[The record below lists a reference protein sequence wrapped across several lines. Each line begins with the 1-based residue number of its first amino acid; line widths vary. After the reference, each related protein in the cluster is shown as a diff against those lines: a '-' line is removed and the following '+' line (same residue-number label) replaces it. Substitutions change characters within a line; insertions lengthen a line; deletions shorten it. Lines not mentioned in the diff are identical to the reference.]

1 MPQNLTATTT
11 HNSSSSSSRSFH
23 SVTNMAGRGGRERLA
38 LPKNNGHRKLST
50 TTAKPA
56 SEPAPVRD
64 FFLDNLGKVFLG
76 AIAMVIA
83 TLVRS
88 SYGGSNMKAVKEALE
103 EDAAIDPLELD
114 ELRQANSELTPAVF
128 RAVMKDIYSHSS
140 AASGRMLYEDF
151 VKIVRTTLIREKGE
165 GCTIGMGHLLDRVVI
180 ATLQDKLK
188 KQQQQN
194 DAAKNSTL
202 SVPESS
208 NVNRTEPAS
217 FSTTD
222 TSSSDN
228 DATMPISFWLTVLSM
243 ALNGPVDDRIQILY
257 EVLEQ
262 QAAVMDASSNKNNA
276 SQQQFDLSID
286 SSSDSTQSKESK
298 AGVTL
303 QDVITMVDH
312 LQQSCQLSPDT
323 QVVPTETK
331 YPIQQ
336 YRRGT
341 PEELVQW
348 QATDGDNS
356 QGGKVERL
364 DADAFAGI
372 LRTKS
377 VCAWGECYRRKK

>member
-1 MPQNLTATTT
+1 MI
-11 HNSSSSSSRSFH
+11 
-23 SVTNMAGRGGRERLA
+23 
-38 LPKNNGHRKLST
+38 LPKNNAHRQLST
-50 TTAKPA
+50 STTAKPA

-64 FFLDNLGKVFLG
+64 FFLDNLGKVFMG

-114 ELRQANSELTPAVF
+114 ELRQANSELTPDVF
-128 RAVMKDIYSHSS
+128 RAVVKDIYSHSS
-140 AASGRMLYEDF
+140 AASGRMLYPEF
-151 VKIVRTTLIREKGE
+151 VKIVRTTLTREKGE

-180 ATLQDKLK
+180 STLQDKLK
-188 KQQQQN
+188 KQQQQQQQQQQ
-194 DAAKNSTL
+194 DTTAKDSASSAPGSSTMK
-202 SVPESS
+202 
-208 NVNRTEPAS
+208 RTEPDS
-217 FSTTD
+217 FSTSD
-222 TSSSDN
+222 TSSSNN

-243 ALNGPVDDRIQILY
+243 ALNGPVDDRMHILY
-257 EVLEQ
+257 EVMEQ
-262 QAAVMDASSNKNNA
+262 QAAVMNASANKNNA
-276 SQQQFDLSID
+276 SQQQFDLDLGSSSSS
-286 SSSDSTQSKESK
+286 SSSDPSKESR
-298 AGVTL
+298 VTL
-303 QDVITMVDH
+303 QDVIAMVDH

-348 QATDGDNS
+348 PATTADNNHS
-356 QGGKVERL
+356 PGEDEERL
-364 DADAFAGI
+364 DADAFCGI